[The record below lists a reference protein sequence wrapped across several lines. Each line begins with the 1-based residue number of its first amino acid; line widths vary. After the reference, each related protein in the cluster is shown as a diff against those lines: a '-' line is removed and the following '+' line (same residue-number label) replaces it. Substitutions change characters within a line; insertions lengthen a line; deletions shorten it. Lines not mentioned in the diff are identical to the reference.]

1 MFWRLNPRLLKSYVK
16 AYGIKVKQQDE
27 IMWLMGRYVQQAV
40 GVAVEHNLAGKKAK
54 SEYFDKPLMQLNKEQ
69 KEQENNLTEEEK
81 MKQVEMIFASLA
93 IKKANFDLDKQEK
106 LKGDK

>member
-1 MFWRLNPRLLKSYVK
+1 
-16 AYGIKVKQQDE
+16 
-27 IMWLMGRYVQQAV
+27 MWNMGRYVQQAV

-54 SEYFDKPLMQLNKEQ
+54 SEYFEKPLSQLNKEQ

-81 MKQVEMIFASLA
+81 MKQVEMFFAGLQ
-93 IKKANFDLDKQEK
+93 IKKANFDLDKKEK